1 MPRDRAAPHPGKETS
16 MHNTTR
22 RASALLA
29 ALALMPLAGAAAA
42 SGAETFPD
50 KPLRLV
56 VPFTP
61 GGTTDILAR
70 LVGQKLGDA
79 LGQTVV
85 VDNRP
90 GAGGNIGA
98 DAVAKAAPDG
108 YTLLMGTL
116 GTQVTNQFIY
126 ARMPYDSARDFAP
139 VTLVANSP
147 NVLMTNATLPVSSV
161 ADVIALAKRE
171 PGKINYASTSTGGSP
186 HLSGELLD
194 SMAGIKMQHVP
205 YKGAAPAMTDLLAG
219 QVNLMFDNLPSAL
232 AQIQSGKVK
241 ALAITGKQRSPILP
255 KVPTVRESGL
265 PGYEVNSW
273 FGLLAPAGTPADRI
287 NKLQQAVAKA
297 LAQPE
302 VRQRIEQLGAEPGGD
317 GPAAFAAVIRADTTK
332 WSAVIRQAGIQ
343 AQ

>member
-1 MPRDRAAPHPGKETS
+1 MIAFPRQR
-16 MHNTTR
+16 
-22 RASALLA
+22 LLA
-29 ALALMPLAGAAAA
+29 AALPLLCMASVVPAGA
-42 SGAETFPD
+42 AETFPS
-50 KPLRLV
+50 KPIRLV

-70 LVGQKLGDA
+70 LIAQKSGEV
-79 LGQTVV
+79 LGQSVV

-98 DAVAKAAPDG
+98 EAVARSTPDG

-126 ARMPYDSARDFAP
+126 ARMPYDSAKDFAP

-147 NVLMTNATLPVSSV
+147 NVLLVNSTLAANSV
-161 ADVIALAKRE
+161 GELIALAKRE

-186 HLSGELLD
+186 HLSGELLN
-194 SMAGIKMQHVP
+194 SMAGISMQHVP

-232 AQIQSGKVK
+232 AQIQAGKVK
-241 ALAITGKQRSPILP
+241 AIAVTSVKRASVLP
-255 KVPTVRESGL
+255 SVPTVRESGL

-273 FGLLAPAGTPADRI
+273 FGLLAPAGTAPERVRQI
-287 NKLQQAVAKA
+287 QQAVDKV
-297 LAQPE
+297 LAMPD
-302 VRQRIEQLGAEPGGD
+302 VRKRIEQLGAEPGGE
-317 GPAAFAAVIRADTTK
+317 GSAAFAAEIKADTEK
-332 WSAVIRQAGIQ
+332 WSRVIKAAGIK

>member
-1 MPRDRAAPHPGKETS
+1 MQRHSRQ
-16 MHNTTR
+16 R
-22 RASALLA
+22 RAIVA
-29 ALALMPLAGAAAA
+29 ALATLPALCAWSAPACAAEA
-42 SGAETFPD
+42 FPSR
-50 KPLRLV
+50 PIRLV

-70 LVGQKLGDA
+70 LVAQKAGEA
-79 LGQTVV
+79 LGQQIV

-98 DAVAKAAPDG
+98 EAVARSAADG

-126 ARMPYDSARDFAP
+126 PRMPYDSTRDFVP

-147 NVLMTNATLPVSSV
+147 NVLLVNSTLNARSVGELVTL
-161 ADVIALAKRE
+161 ARRE

-186 HLSGELLD
+186 HLSGELLNM
-194 SMAGIKMQHVP
+194 MAGVSMQHVP

-232 AQIQSGKVK
+232 AQIQAGKVT
-241 ALAITGKQRSPILP
+241 ALAVTSARRASVLP
-255 KVPTVRESGL
+255 SVPTVRESGL

-273 FGLLAPAGTPADRI
+273 FGLLAPAGTPPERVRR
-287 NKLQQAVAKA
+287 LQQAVDKV
-297 LAQPE
+297 LATPD
-302 VRQRIEQLGAEPGGD
+302 VRKRIEQLGAEPGGE
-317 GPAAFAAVIRADTTK
+317 GSAAFAAQIRSDTEK
-332 WSAVIRQAGIQ
+332 WSRVIQTAGIKPQ
-343 AQ
+343 

>member
-1 MPRDRAAPHPGKETS
+1 MQRHSRQ
-16 MHNTTR
+16 R
-22 RASALLA
+22 RAIVA
-29 ALALMPLAGAAAA
+29 ALATLPALCAWSAPACAAEA
-42 SGAETFPD
+42 FPSR
-50 KPLRLV
+50 PIRLV

-70 LVGQKLGDA
+70 LVAQKAGEA
-79 LGQTVV
+79 LGQQIV

-98 DAVAKAAPDG
+98 EAVARSAADG

-126 ARMPYDSARDFAP
+126 PRMPYDSTRDFVP

-147 NVLMTNATLPVSSV
+147 NVLLVNSTLNARSVGELVTL
-161 ADVIALAKRE
+161 ARRE

-186 HLSGELLD
+186 HLSGELLNM
-194 SMAGIKMQHVP
+194 MAGVSMQHVS

-232 AQIQSGKVK
+232 AQIQAGKVT
-241 ALAITGKQRSPILP
+241 ALAVTSARRASVLP
-255 KVPTVRESGL
+255 SVPTVRESGL

-273 FGLLAPAGTPADRI
+273 FGLLAPAGTPPERVRR
-287 NKLQQAVAKA
+287 LQQAVDKV
-297 LAQPE
+297 LATPD
-302 VRQRIEQLGAEPGGD
+302 VRKRIEQLGAEPGGE
-317 GPAAFAAVIRADTTK
+317 GSAAFAAQIRSDTEK
-332 WSAVIRQAGIQ
+332 WSRVIQTAGIKPQ
-343 AQ
+343 

>member
-1 MPRDRAAPHPGKETS
+1 MRALPFACAAMSIAMSATLSAPS
-16 MHNTTR
+16 
-22 RASALLA
+22 ASA
-29 ALALMPLAGAAAA
+29 
-42 SGAETFPD
+42 AETFPS

-70 LVGQKLGDA
+70 LVAQKAGEV
-79 LGQTVV
+79 LGQSIV

-98 DAVAKAAPDG
+98 EAVARSAPDG

-126 ARMPYDSARDFAP
+126 ARMPYDSAKDFTP

-147 NVLMTNATLPVSSV
+147 NVLLINSTLKAQSIGEL
-161 ADVIALAKRE
+161 IALAKRE

-186 HLSGELLD
+186 HLSGELLNM
-194 SMAGIKMQHVP
+194 MAGTSMQHVP

-232 AQIQSGKVK
+232 AQIQAGKVK
-241 ALAITGKQRSPILP
+241 ALAVTGVRRASVLP
-255 KVPTVRESGL
+255 SVPTVRESGL

-273 FGLLAPAGTPADRI
+273 FGLLVPAGTPPERVRQ
-287 NKLQQAVAKA
+287 LQQAVDKV
-297 LAQPE
+297 LAMPE
-302 VRQRIEQLGAEPGGD
+302 VRQRIEQLGAEPGGE
-317 GPAAFAAVIRADTTK
+317 GSAAFAKEIGSDTEKWSRVIRTARIK
-332 WSAVIRQAGIQ
+332 

>member
-1 MPRDRAAPHPGKETS
+1 MRALPFACAAMSVAMSAALSAPS
-16 MHNTTR
+16 
-22 RASALLA
+22 ASA
-29 ALALMPLAGAAAA
+29 
-42 SGAETFPD
+42 AETFPS

-70 LVGQKLGDA
+70 LVAQKAGEV
-79 LGQTVV
+79 LGQSIV

-98 DAVAKAAPDG
+98 EAVARSAPDG

-126 ARMPYDSARDFAP
+126 ARMPYDSAKDFTP

-147 NVLMTNATLPVSSV
+147 NVLLINSTLK
-161 ADVIALAKRE
+161 AQTIGELIALAKRE

-186 HLSGELLD
+186 HLSGELLNM
-194 SMAGIKMQHVP
+194 MAGTSMQHVP

-232 AQIQSGKVK
+232 AQIQAGKVK
-241 ALAITGKQRSPILP
+241 ALAVTGVRRASVLP
-255 KVPTVRESGL
+255 SVPTVRESGL

-273 FGLLAPAGTPADRI
+273 FGLLVPAGTPPERVRQ
-287 NKLQQAVAKA
+287 LQQAVDKV
-297 LAQPE
+297 LAMPE
-302 VRQRIEQLGAEPGGD
+302 VRQRIEQLGAEPGGE
-317 GPAAFAAVIRADTTK
+317 GSAAFAKEIGSDTEKWSRVIRT
-332 WSAVIRQAGIQ
+332 AGIK

>member
-1 MPRDRAAPHPGKETS
+1 MKFLPFACAMFAATL
-16 MHNTTR
+16 
-22 RASALLA
+22 SAL
-29 ALALMPLAGAAAA
+29 PAGA
-42 SGAETFPD
+42 AETFPS

-70 LVGQKLGDA
+70 LVAQKTGEV
-79 LGQTVV
+79 LGQSIV

-98 DAVAKAAPDG
+98 EAVARSTPDG

-126 ARMPYDSARDFAP
+126 ARMPYDSAKDFTP

-147 NVLMTNATLPVSSV
+147 NVLLINSTLDAHSIGEL
-161 ADVIALAKRE
+161 IALARRE

-186 HLSGELLD
+186 HLSGELLNM
-194 SMAGIKMQHVP
+194 MAGTRMQHVP

-232 AQIQSGKVK
+232 AQIQAGKVK
-241 ALAITGKQRSPILP
+241 ALAVTGTKRASVLP
-255 KVPTVRESGL
+255 SVPTVRESGL

-273 FGLLAPAGTPADRI
+273 FGLLVPAGTPPERVRQ
-287 NKLQQAVAKA
+287 LQQAVDKV
-297 LAQPE
+297 LAMPE
-302 VRQRIEQLGAEPGGD
+302 VKRRIEELGAEPGGE
-317 GPAAFAAVIRADTTK
+317 GSAAFAKQIGGDTEKWSRVIRT
-332 WSAVIRQAGIQ
+332 AGIV

>member
-1 MPRDRAAPHPGKETS
+1 MQRHSRP
-16 MHNTTR
+16 R
-22 RASALLA
+22 RAIVA
-29 ALALMPLAGAAAA
+29 ALATLPALCAWSAPACAAEA
-42 SGAETFPD
+42 FPSR
-50 KPLRLV
+50 PIRLV

-70 LVGQKLGDA
+70 LVAQKAGEA
-79 LGQTVV
+79 LGQQIV

-98 DAVAKAAPDG
+98 EAVARSAADG

-126 ARMPYDSARDFAP
+126 PRMPYDSTRDFVP

-147 NVLMTNATLPVSSV
+147 NVLLVNSTLNARSVGELVTL
-161 ADVIALAKRE
+161 ARRE

-186 HLSGELLD
+186 HLSGELLNM
-194 SMAGIKMQHVP
+194 MAGVSMQHVP

-232 AQIQSGKVK
+232 AQIQAGKVT
-241 ALAITGKQRSPILP
+241 ALAVTSARRASVLP
-255 KVPTVRESGL
+255 SVPTVRESGL

-273 FGLLAPAGTPADRI
+273 FGLLAPAGTPPERVRR
-287 NKLQQAVAKA
+287 LQQAVDKV
-297 LAQPE
+297 LATPD
-302 VRQRIEQLGAEPGGD
+302 VRKRIEQLGAEPGGE
-317 GPAAFAAVIRADTTK
+317 GSAAFAAQIRSDTEK
-332 WSAVIRQAGIQ
+332 WSRVIQTAGIKPQ
-343 AQ
+343 

>member
-1 MPRDRAAPHPGKETS
+1 MQNLP
-16 MHNTTR
+16 R
-22 RASALLA
+22 RAPALLA
-29 ALALMPLAGAAAA
+29 ALVLATLAGTGAR
-42 SGAETFPD
+42 AETFPD

-70 LVGQKLGDA
+70 VVGQKLGDA
-79 LGQTVV
+79 LGQPVV
-85 VDNRP
+85 IDNRP

-98 DAVAKAAPDG
+98 EVVAKAAPDG

-116 GTQVTNQFIY
+116 GTQVTNQFLY

-147 NVLMTNATLPVSSV
+147 NVLMTNATLPVGSV
-161 ADVIALAKRE
+161 ADVIALARRE

-194 SMAGIKMQHVP
+194 RMAGITMQHVP

-232 AQIQSGKVK
+232 AQIQAGKVR
-241 ALAITGKQRSPILP
+241 ALAVTGKQRSAVLP
-255 KVPTVRESGL
+255 KVPTFAESGL

-273 FGLLAPAGTPADRI
+273 FGLLAPAGTPAERVG
-287 NKLQQAVAKA
+287 KLQQAVAKVLA
-297 LAQPE
+297 LPE
-302 VRQRIEQLGAEPGGD
+302 VRQRIQQLGAEPGGD
-317 GPAAFAAVIRADTTK
+317 SPAAFAAILRADTAK
-332 WSAVIRQAGIQ
+332 WSAVIRQAGITVQ
-343 AQ
+343 

>member
-1 MPRDRAAPHPGKETS
+1 M
-16 MHNTTR
+16 NR
-22 RASALLA
+22 RATLRLA
-29 ALALMPLAGAAAA
+29 ALACAALCAPLALTALPTSAAHAA
-42 SGAETFPD
+42 EAYPSRPI
-50 KPLRLV
+50 RLV

-70 LVGQKLGDA
+70 LVALKLGEA

-98 DAVAKAAPDG
+98 EAVAKAAPDG

-126 ARMPYDSARDFAP
+126 ARMPYDSGKDFAP

-147 NVLMTNATLPVSSV
+147 NVLLTNATLPVKSV
-161 ADVIALAKRE
+161 AELIALAKQQ
-171 PGKINYASTSTGGSP
+171 PGKLNYASTSTGGSP

-194 SMAGIKMQHVP
+194 SMAGVKMQHVP

-219 QVNLMFDNLPSAL
+219 QVNLMYDNLPSAL
-232 AQIQSGKVK
+232 AQIQAGKVR
-241 ALAITGKQRSPILP
+241 ALAVTTPQRAPVLP
-255 KVPTVRESGL
+255 DVPTVAESGL
-265 PGYEVNSW
+265 PGYVVNSW
-273 FGLLAPAGTPADRI
+273 FGLLAPAGTPAALVARI
-287 NKLQQAVAKA
+287 QQAVARI
-297 LAQPE
+297 LATPE
-302 VRQRIEQLGAEPGGD
+302 VRQRVEQLGAVPGGD
-317 GPAAFAAVIRADTTK
+317 TPAAFAAVIRADTEK
-332 WSAVIRQAGIQ
+332 WSRVIKNAGIQ

>member
-1 MPRDRAAPHPGKETS
+1 MKRHARQ
-16 MHNTTR
+16 R
-22 RASALLA
+22 RAVVAAFTALPALLVFSA
-29 ALALMPLAGAAAA
+29 PAFATEA
-42 SGAETFPD
+42 FPSR
-50 KPLRLV
+50 PLRLV

-70 LVGQKLGDA
+70 LVAQKAGEV
-79 LGQTVV
+79 LGQPVV

-98 DAVAKAAPDG
+98 EAVARSPADG

-126 ARMPYDSARDFAP
+126 PRMPYDSARDFVP

-147 NVLMTNATLPVSSV
+147 NVLLVNSTLNARSVGELVTL
-161 ADVIALAKRE
+161 ARRE

-186 HLSGELLD
+186 HLSGELL
-194 SMAGIKMQHVP
+194 SMMAGVSMQHVP

-232 AQIQSGKVK
+232 AQIQAGKVT
-241 ALAITGKQRSPILP
+241 ALAVTSVQRASVLP
-255 KVPTVRESGL
+255 SVPTVRESGL

-273 FGLLAPAGTPADRI
+273 FGLLAPAGTPPERVHQ
-287 NKLQQAVAKA
+287 LQQAVDKA
-297 LAQPE
+297 LAMPD
-302 VRQRIEQLGAEPGGD
+302 VRKRIEQLGAEPGGE
-317 GPAAFAAVIRADTTK
+317 GSAAFAAQIKGDTEKWSRVIRT
-332 WSAVIRQAGIQ
+332 AGIK

>member
-1 MPRDRAAPHPGKETS
+1 MSATLSAPS
-16 MHNTTR
+16 
-22 RASALLA
+22 ASA
-29 ALALMPLAGAAAA
+29 
-42 SGAETFPD
+42 AETFPS

-70 LVGQKLGDA
+70 LVAQKAGEV
-79 LGQTVV
+79 LGQSIV

-98 DAVAKAAPDG
+98 EAVARSAPDG

-126 ARMPYDSARDFAP
+126 ARMPYDSAKDFTP

-147 NVLMTNATLPVSSV
+147 NVLLINSTLK
-161 ADVIALAKRE
+161 AQTIGELIALAKRE

-186 HLSGELLD
+186 HLSGELLNM
-194 SMAGIKMQHVP
+194 MAGTSMQHVP

-232 AQIQSGKVK
+232 AQIQAGKVK
-241 ALAITGKQRSPILP
+241 ALAVTGVRRASVLP
-255 KVPTVRESGL
+255 SVPTVRESGL

-273 FGLLAPAGTPADRI
+273 FGLLVPAGTPPERVRQ
-287 NKLQQAVAKA
+287 LQQAVDKV
-297 LAQPE
+297 LAMPE
-302 VRQRIEQLGAEPGGD
+302 VRQRIEQLGAEPGGE
-317 GPAAFAAVIRADTTK
+317 GSAAFAKEIGSDTEKWSRVIRT
-332 WSAVIRQAGIQ
+332 AGIK

>member
-1 MPRDRAAPHPGKETS
+1 MRALPFACAAMSIAMSATLSAPS
-16 MHNTTR
+16 
-22 RASALLA
+22 ASA
-29 ALALMPLAGAAAA
+29 
-42 SGAETFPD
+42 AETFPS

-70 LVGQKLGDA
+70 LVAQKAGEV
-79 LGQTVV
+79 LGQSIV

-98 DAVAKAAPDG
+98 EAVARSAPDG

-126 ARMPYDSARDFAP
+126 ARMPYDSAKDFTP

-147 NVLMTNATLPVSSV
+147 NVLLINSTLK
-161 ADVIALAKRE
+161 AQTIGELIALAKRE

-186 HLSGELLD
+186 HLSGELLNM
-194 SMAGIKMQHVP
+194 MAGTSMQHVP

-232 AQIQSGKVK
+232 AQIQAGKVK
-241 ALAITGKQRSPILP
+241 ALAVTGVRRASVLP
-255 KVPTVRESGL
+255 SVPTVRESGL

-273 FGLLAPAGTPADRI
+273 FGLLVPAGTPPERVRQ
-287 NKLQQAVAKA
+287 LQQAVDKV
-297 LAQPE
+297 LAMPE
-302 VRQRIEQLGAEPGGD
+302 VRQRIEQLGAEPGGE
-317 GPAAFAAVIRADTTK
+317 GSAAFAKEIGSDTEKWSRVIRT
-332 WSAVIRQAGIQ
+332 AGIK

>member
-1 MPRDRAAPHPGKETS
+1 MRALPFACAAMSVAMSATLSAPS
-16 MHNTTR
+16 
-22 RASALLA
+22 ASA
-29 ALALMPLAGAAAA
+29 
-42 SGAETFPD
+42 AETFPS

-70 LVGQKLGDA
+70 LVAQKAGEV
-79 LGQTVV
+79 LGQSIV

-98 DAVAKAAPDG
+98 EAVARSAPDG

-126 ARMPYDSARDFAP
+126 ARMPYDSAKDFTP

-147 NVLMTNATLPVSSV
+147 NVLLINSTLK
-161 ADVIALAKRE
+161 AQTIGELIALAKRE

-186 HLSGELLD
+186 HLSGELLNM
-194 SMAGIKMQHVP
+194 MAGTSMQHVP

-232 AQIQSGKVK
+232 AQIQAGKVK
-241 ALAITGKQRSPILP
+241 ALAVTGVRRASVLP
-255 KVPTVRESGL
+255 SVPTVRESGL

-273 FGLLAPAGTPADRI
+273 FGLLVPAGTPPERVRQ
-287 NKLQQAVAKA
+287 LQQAVDKV
-297 LAQPE
+297 LAMPE
-302 VRQRIEQLGAEPGGD
+302 VRQRIEQLGAEPGGE
-317 GPAAFAAVIRADTTK
+317 GSAAFAKEIGSDTEKWSRVIRT
-332 WSAVIRQAGIQ
+332 AGIK

>member
-1 MPRDRAAPHPGKETS
+1 MQRHSRQ
-16 MHNTTR
+16 R
-22 RASALLA
+22 RAVLA
-29 ALALMPLAGAAAA
+29 ALASLPALLVCSAAAFA
-42 SGAETFPD
+42 AEAFPSR
-50 KPLRLV
+50 PIRLV

-70 LVGQKLGDA
+70 LVAQKAGEA
-79 LGQTVV
+79 LGQSIV

-98 DAVAKAAPDG
+98 EAVARSAADG

-126 ARMPYDSARDFAP
+126 PRMPYDSARDFVP

-147 NVLMTNATLPVSSV
+147 NVLLVNSTLNAKTVGELITL
-161 ADVIALAKRE
+161 ARRE

-186 HLSGELLD
+186 HLSGELLNM
-194 SMAGIKMQHVP
+194 MAGVSMQHVP

-232 AQIQSGKVK
+232 AQIQAGKVT
-241 ALAITGKQRSPILP
+241 ALAVTSVKRASVLP
-255 KVPTVRESGL
+255 SVPTVRESGL

-273 FGLLAPAGTPADRI
+273 FGLLAPAATPPERVRQ
-287 NKLQQAVAKA
+287 LQQAVDKV
-297 LAQPE
+297 LATPD
-302 VRQRIEQLGAEPGGD
+302 VRKRIEQLGAEPGGD
-317 GPAAFAAVIRADTTK
+317 GSAAFAAQIKSDTEK
-332 WSAVIRQAGIQ
+332 WSRVIQTAGIKPQ
-343 AQ
+343 